1 MLENVQLAFQG
12 IMGHKMRSI
21 LTMLGIIIGI
31 AAIMTIVSTIEGTN
45 EQIKRN
51 LIGAGTD
58 AVKIELFQGDSPVDF
73 SYGEILEEIPVIT
86 DKEIKKIEDLEEVSK
101 VALYNSRNYAENVYY
116 KSTSFSGMIKG
127 VDQNYLDIYNY
138 YVQFG
143 RFFEERDFENFNKVL
158 LLDSVASKSIFNGE
172 NPIGKVIE
180 IQNEPFT
187 VIGVIEKSSK
197 FKPVINSISDYNTYM
212 EEANGELFIPISSW
226 PIIYQYDEP
235 QNVVVK
241 TISTDD
247 MTKAGK
253 KTAEILSSRLKT
265 SEGEEGQLT
274 YKNDDLLKQAKQLQE
289 LGSSSNTQL
298 ILIASISLIVGGI
311 GVMNIMLVSVTERT
325 KEIGLKKAIGA
336 KRKRIL
342 WQFLTEAA
350 VLTSI
355 GGVLGVISG
364 FVVSKILSKVSMI
377 PVAVNIPATIISVVF
392 SMAIGIIFGLI
403 PAMKA
408 SKLSPIDALKSE

>member
-1 MLENVQLAFQG
+1 MLENVLLAFQG
-12 IMGHKMRSI
+12 ILGHKLRSI

-51 LIGAGTD
+51 LIGSGTD
-58 AVKIELFQGDSPVDF
+58 AVKIELFQGDSKFDF
-73 SYGEILEEIPVIT
+73 SYIDIPDGIPVISEN
-86 DKEIKKIEDLEEVSK
+86 DVKKILDLDEVSK
-101 VALYNSRNYAENVYY
+101 VSLYNSRNYADEVYY
-116 KSTSFSGMIKG
+116 KNTSFNGLIKG
-127 VDQNYLDIYNY
+127 IDNNYFDIYNY
-138 YVQFG
+138 YIQFG
-143 RFFEERDFENFNKVL
+143 RNFTDKDFKEFNKVII
-158 LLDSVASKSIFNGE
+158 LDTVASKSLFNGE
-172 NPIGKVIE
+172 NPVGKVIE
-180 IQNEPFT
+180 IKSEPYT
-187 VIGVIEKSSK
+187 VIGVTDKTSK

-212 EEANGELFIPISSW
+212 EESNGEIFIPISDW

-235 QNVVVK
+235 QNVVIK
-241 TISTDD
+241 TNSTDE

-253 KTAEILSSRLKT
+253 KTAEILSSRLPS
-265 SEGEEGQLT
+265 SEGDQQIS

-289 LGSSSNTQL
+289 LGASSNTQL
-298 ILIASISLIVGGI
+298 ILIASISLVVGGI

-355 GGVLGVISG
+355 GGFLGVVFGIIFSQ
-364 FVVSKILSKVSMI
+364 ILSKISMI

-408 SKLSPIDALKSE
+408 SKLSPIIALKSE

>member
-1 MLENVQLAFQG
+1 
-12 IMGHKMRSI
+12 MRSI

-45 EQIKRN
+45 EQIKKN

-58 AVKIELFQGDSPVDF
+58 AVKIELFQGDSQVDF
-73 SYGEILEEIPVIT
+73 SYGEVPDGIPVIT
-86 DKEIKKIEDLEEVSK
+86 DKEIKKIEELDEVSK
-101 VALYNSRNYAENVYY
+101 VAVYNSRNYADNIYY
-116 KSTSFSGMIKG
+116 KTTSFSGTIKG
-127 VDQNYLDIYNY
+127 IDQNYLDIYNY

-143 RFFEERDFENFNKVL
+143 RFFEERDLKNFNKVL
-158 LLDSVASKSIFNGE
+158 LLDTVASKSLFNGE
-172 NPIGKVIE
+172 NSIGKVIE
-180 IQNEPFT
+180 IQGEPFT
-187 VIGVIEKSSK
+187 VIGVVEKASK

-212 EEANGELFIPISSW
+212 EESNGEIFIPISTW

-241 TISTDD
+241 TVSTDD

-253 KTAEILSSRLKT
+253 RTAEILSSRLKT
-265 SEGEEGQLT
+265 SESEEGQIS

-289 LGSSSNTQL
+289 LGASSNTQL

-355 GGVLGVISG
+355 GGILGVISG
-364 FVVSKILSKVSMI
+364 LVVSKILSKVSMI